1 MTTKKTSYTKQS
13 LATLD
18 EITQTSLTLGSLIGS
33 IRQSE
38 GMTQIEMA
46 RQLNMSRQQLCD
58 IEHNRKNVSP
68 KLADQYA
75 DKSGYSQEQFARLAL
90 QNQVNQAGLDFV
102 VEVTC

>member
-1 MTTKKTSYTKQS
+1 MTTKKTYYTKQS

-18 EITQTSLTLGSLIGS
+18 EITQTPLTLGSLIGS
-33 IRQSE
+33 IRQGE

-58 IEHNRKNVSP
+58 IEHDRKNVSP
-68 KLADQYA
+68 KLAAQYA
-75 DKSGYSQEQFARLAL
+75 DKLGYSQAQFVRLAL

-102 VEVTC
+102 VEVTY